1 MAQVVPLPRR
11 GEVFL
16 DAGGEGRSMR
26 LSWHHEQGVVILS
39 LWRNTLCAGSF
50 RLPVADVPAV
60 IAALVAG
67 LSEGYPAKSSG
78 RADAG

>member
-1 MAQVVPLPRR
+1 MAQVVPLPKR

-16 DAGGEGRSMR
+16 DARGEGRSMR

-67 LSEGYPAKSSG
+67 LSEGYPSNTSG

>member
-1 MAQVVPLPRR
+1 MVPLPRR

-16 DAGGEGRSMR
+16 DARGEGRSMR

-60 IAALVAG
+60 IAALVQG
-67 LSEGYPAKSSG
+67 LSDGYPADRSG